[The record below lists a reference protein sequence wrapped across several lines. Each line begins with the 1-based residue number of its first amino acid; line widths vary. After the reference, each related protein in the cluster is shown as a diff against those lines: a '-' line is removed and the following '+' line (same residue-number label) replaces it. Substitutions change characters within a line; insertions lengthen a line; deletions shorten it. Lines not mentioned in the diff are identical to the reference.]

1 MRRVNKA
8 LMYRILSDWLFG
20 AVDDTTRAALMLAL
34 AGAALSLGEPGGRRS
49 GSRNRPRG
57 DGDLEQMIASHALGE
72 PTGRLLIHA
81 QSEG

>member
-1 MRRVNKA
+1 
-8 LMYRILSDWLFG
+8 MYRILSDWLFG
-20 AVDDTTRAALMLAL
+20 AVDDTARAALMLAP
-34 AGAALSLGEPGGRRS
+34 AGAALSFEQHGDRRS
-49 GSRNRPRG
+49 GSRKRPRG

>member
-1 MRRVNKA
+1 
-8 LMYRILSDWLFG
+8 MYRILSDRLFG

-34 AGAALSLGEPGGRRS
+34 ASAALSFEEPGHGRS